1 MLFTI
6 ILYNIFNNSINNNEV
21 TTFVVVDRER
31 GQVVVLGLNLSATN
45 LQEIRKIITKERGGY
60 SQSRLPITLYLRA
73 GIKAIGLVFVVFLF
87 GVYVL
92 LDIRYFSA

>member
-45 LQEIRKIITKERGGY
+45 LQEIRKIITKERGVTHNHGD
-60 SQSRLPITLYLRA
+60 RILCTCVRELKP
-73 GIKAIGLVFVVFLF
+73 
-87 GVYVL
+87 
-92 LDIRYFSA
+92 LD